1 MNFFHPAPDE
11 YDFAEAA
18 ALARES
24 SHTLQERAGMTV
36 ASARDYRPKSSLRET
51 RLAAFRRRLAG
62 SLVLPGDDGYHS
74 ARRVWNGMI
83 DKTPAIIAYC
93 AKPSDVVESLAFARE
108 TGLPMAVRAG
118 GHNIAGKSLCEDG
131 LVIDLSR
138 MRRVAIDPASR
149 TARAEGGALLA
160 DFDVASQAYG
170 LASTTGV
177 NSDTG
182 LVGLTLGGG
191 IGRLG
196 RKYGL
201 SCDNMMSAEVVT
213 ADGRILKA
221 SEDENADL
229 FWGLRGG
236 GGNFGVVTEVV
247 YRLHPLGP
255 TVLAGSLVYRWRDA
269 RAALRLY
276 AEFSAAAPDELS
288 ADAALVTLPDGDRA
302 VSISA
307 FYAGPFEEGE
317 RALQP
322 LRSAL
327 PPLEDRICPIP
338 YVDLQRAGDATFP
351 RGDRF
356 FWKAQFVRNLPDA
369 AIDALLDMYPAAPS
383 PRSLFVF
390 QQVGGAIARSPAEQS
405 AYANRDAAFDAF
417 PVSIWTDPARDE
429 ANVAWAS
436 ATYEAMRPFGMSGVY
451 VNNLGD
457 EGEDRVKSAY
467 GANYGRLAALKR
479 KFDPTNLF
487 RANQNVRPAG

>member
-1 MNFFHPAPDE
+1 MTMTS
-11 YDFAEAA
+11 
-18 ALARES
+18 ALGAKRKPS
-24 SHTLQERAGMTV
+24 PQ
-36 ASARDYRPKSSLRET
+36 ET
-51 RLAAFRRRLAG
+51 RFAAFRRRLSG
-62 SLVLPGDDGYHS
+62 SLVLPGDDDYHS

-83 DKTPAIIAYC
+83 DKRPAIIAYC
-93 AKPSDVVESLAFARE
+93 AKPSDVVESIAVARE
-108 TGLPMAVRAG
+108 TGLSIAVRAG

-138 MRRVAIDPASR
+138 MRRVAVDSDSR
-149 TARAEGGALLA
+149 TAHAQGGALLA
-160 DFDVASQAYG
+160 DLDVASQAHG
-170 LASTTGV
+170 LATTTGV

-196 RKYGL
+196 RKHGL
-201 SCDNMMSAEVVT
+201 SCDNMLSAEVVT

-229 FWGLRGG
+229 FWALHGG

-255 TVLAGSLVYRWRDA
+255 AVLAGSLIYRWRDA

-276 AEFSAAAPDELS
+276 AEFAAAAPDEIS
-288 ADAALVTLPDGDRA
+288 ADAALATLPGGERA

-307 FYAGPFEEGE
+307 FYAGPLDEAE
-317 RALQP
+317 RALEP
-322 LRSAL
+322 LRSAIA
-327 PPLEDRICPIP
+327 PLEDRIRAIP
-338 YVDLQRAGDATFP
+338 YVELQRAGDATFP
-351 RGDRF
+351 HGDRF
-356 FWKAQFVRNLPDA
+356 FWKAQFLRSLPDA
-369 AIDALLDMYPAAPS
+369 AIDALIDIYPAAPS
-383 PRSLFVF
+383 IRSLFVL
-390 QQVGGAIARSPAEQS
+390 QQVGGAIARAPAEQS

-417 PVSIWTDPARDE
+417 PVSIWTDPAQDE
-429 ANVAWAS
+429 ANVTWAS
-436 ATYEAMRPFGMSGVY
+436 AAYEAMRPFGTNGVY

-457 EGEDRVKSAY
+457 EGEDRVMAAY
-467 GANYGRLAALKR
+467 GANYRRLAALKR

>member
-1 MNFFHPAPDE
+1 
-11 YDFAEAA
+11 
-18 ALARES
+18 
-24 SHTLQERAGMTV
+24 MTV
-36 ASARDYRPKSSLRET
+36 ANARDFERTSDLQQT
-51 RLAAFRRRLAG
+51 HIAALRRRLSG
-62 SLVLPGDDGYHS
+62 SLVLPGDDDYNS

-83 DKTPAIIAYC
+83 DKRPAIIAYC
-93 AKPSDVVESLAFARE
+93 AKPSDVVESIAFARE
-108 TGLPMAVRAG
+108 TGVPIAVRAG
-118 GHNIAGKSLCEDG
+118 GHNIAGKSLCENG

-138 MRRVAIDPASR
+138 MRRVAIDPQSR

-160 DFDVASQAYG
+160 DLDVASQAHG
-170 LASTTGV
+170 LATTTGV

-196 RKYGL
+196 RKHGL
-201 SCDNMMSAEVVT
+201 SCDNMLSAEVVT

-221 SEDENADL
+221 SEDDNADL
-229 FWGLRGG
+229 FWALRGG

-255 TVLAGSLVYRWRDA
+255 KVLAGSLIYRWRDA
-269 RAALRLY
+269 GAALRLY
-276 AEFSAAAPDELS
+276 AEFSAAAPDEIS
-288 ADAALVTLPDGDRA
+288 ADAALVMLPDGDRA

-307 FYAGPFEEGE
+307 FYAGPLEEGE
-317 RALQP
+317 RALAP

-327 PPLEDRICPIP
+327 TPLEDRIRPIP
-338 YVDLQRAGDATFP
+338 YVELQRAGDATFP

-356 FWKAQFVRNLPDA
+356 FWKAQFLRTIPDA
-369 AIDALLDMYPAAPS
+369 AIDALIEMYPAAPL

-390 QQVGGAIARSPAEQS
+390 QQVGGAIARAPAEQS
-405 AYANRDAAFDAF
+405 AYANRDAAYDAF
-417 PVSIWTDPARDE
+417 PVSIWTDPAQDE
-429 ANVAWAS
+429 ANVAWVS
-436 ATYEAMRPFGMSGVY
+436 ATYEAMRPFGTNGVY

-457 EGEDRVKSAY
+457 EGEDRVRAAY
-467 GANYGRLAALKR
+467 GANYRRLAALKR

>member
-1 MNFFHPAPDE
+1 
-11 YDFAEAA
+11 
-18 ALARES
+18 LS
-24 SHTLQERAGMTV
+24 
-36 ASARDYRPKSSLRET
+36 
-51 RLAAFRRRLAG
+51 G
-62 SLVLPGDDGYHS
+62 SLVLPGDDDYHA

-83 DKTPAIIAYC
+83 DKAPAIIAYC
-93 AKPSDVVESLAFARE
+93 AKPSDVVESIAFARE
-108 TGLPMAVRAG
+108 TGLSMAVRAG

-138 MRRVAIDPASR
+138 MRRVAIDPESR
-149 TARAEGGALLA
+149 TARAQGGALLA
-160 DFDVASQAYG
+160 DLDLATQAYG
-170 LASTTGV
+170 LATTIGV

-182 LVGLTLGGG
+182 LVGLTVGGG

-196 RKYGL
+196 RKHGL

-213 ADGRILKA
+213 ADGRILNA
-221 SEDENADL
+221 SEGENADL
-229 FWGLRGG
+229 LWALRGG
-236 GGNFGVVTEVV
+236 GGNFGVVTDVV

-255 TVLAGSLVYRWRDA
+255 TVLAGSLIYRWQDA

-276 AEFSAAAPDELS
+276 AEFSAVAPDEIS
-288 ADAALVTLPDGDRA
+288 ADAALVTLPGGDRA

-307 FYAGPFEEGE
+307 FYAGPLKEAE

-327 PPLEDRICPIP
+327 PPLEDRIRAIP
-338 YVDLQRAGDATFP
+338 YLELQCAGDATFP

-356 FWKAQFVRNLPDA
+356 FWKAQFLRNIPHA
-369 AIDALLDMYPAAPS
+369 AIDTLLELYPAAPS

-390 QQVGGAIARSPAEQS
+390 QQVGGAIARTPPEQS

-417 PVSIWTDPARDE
+417 PVSIWTDPAQDE
-429 ANVAWAS
+429 SNVSWAS
-436 ATYEAMRPFGMSGVY
+436 AAYEAMRPFGTNGVY

-457 EGEDRVKSAY
+457 EGEDRVRSAY
-467 GANYGRLAALKR
+467 GANYQRLAALKR

>member
-1 MNFFHPAPDE
+1 
-11 YDFAEAA
+11 
-18 ALARES
+18 
-24 SHTLQERAGMTV
+24 MTM
-36 ASARDYRPKSSLRET
+36 ASARDFKRKSSLEET
-51 RLAAFRRRLAG
+51 HVAAFRRHLSG
-62 SLVLPGDDGYHS
+62 SLVLPGDDDYRS

-83 DKTPAIIAYC
+83 DKCPAIIAYC
-93 AKPSDVVESLAFARE
+93 ANPADVVESVAFARE

-118 GHNIAGKSLCEDG
+118 GHNIAGKSLCDDG

-138 MRRVAIDPASR
+138 MRRVAIDPESR

-160 DFDVASQAYG
+160 DLDVASQAHG
-170 LASTTGV
+170 LATTTGV

-196 RKYGL
+196 RKHGL
-201 SCDNMMSAEVVT
+201 SCDNMLSAEVVA
-213 ADGRILKA
+213 ADGQVLTA
-221 SEDENADL
+221 SEGENADL
-229 FWGLRGG
+229 FWALRGG

-255 TVLAGSLVYRWRDA
+255 TVLAGSLIYRWRDA

-276 AEFSAAAPDELS
+276 AEVSATAPDDIS
-288 ADAALVTLPDGDRA
+288 ADAALVTLPGGDRA

-307 FYAGPFEEGE
+307 FHAGPLEEGE

-327 PPLEDRICPIP
+327 PPLEDRIRPIP
-338 YVDLQRAGDATFP
+338 YVELQRAGDATFP

-356 FWKAQFVRNLPDA
+356 FWKAQFFRNLPDA
-369 AIDALLDMYPAAPS
+369 AIDSLLDLYPAAPS

-390 QQVGGAIARSPAEQS
+390 QQVGGAIARAPAGQS
-405 AYANRDAAFDAF
+405 AYANREAALDAF
-417 PVSIWTDPARDE
+417 PVSIWTDPAEDE
-429 ANVAWAS
+429 SNVAWAS
-436 ATYEAMRPFGMSGVY
+436 ATYEAMRRFGTSGVY

-457 EGEDRVKSAY
+457 EGEDRVRAAY
-467 GANYGRLAALKR
+467 GVNYPRLAALKR